1 MLVFL
6 QIAVTAILLLISC
19 FLLAVVNKS
28 AVQNNKLRKSIDRTL
43 DNLAVLLVVV
53 TVVSGATFL
62 ITAIWS

>member
-62 ITAIWS
+62 IIAIWS

>member
-28 AVQNNKLRKSIDRTL
+28 AIQNNKLRKSINHTL
-43 DNLAVLLVVV
+43 DNLAVLLVVIA
-53 TVVSGATFL
+53 VVSGATFL